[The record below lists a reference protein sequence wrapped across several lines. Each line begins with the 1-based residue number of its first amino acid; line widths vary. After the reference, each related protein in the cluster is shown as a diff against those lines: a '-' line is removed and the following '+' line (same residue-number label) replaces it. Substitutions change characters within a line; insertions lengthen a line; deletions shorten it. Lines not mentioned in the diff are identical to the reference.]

1 MGRIEGKVALITGA
15 GSGIGQA
22 CMTLFAREG
31 ARVVG
36 VSRTQA
42 QLDET
47 LRQVQAE
54 GGEGRVVAADL
65 ATEDGAARAFD
76 VTIDAYGRVD
86 VLVTAASLG
95 ATYEH
100 VFPGSMSDT
109 PNIPIEAWHRVMQTN
124 VDACFYIYQ
133 LVVPQMQAQGGGS
146 IVHVAS
152 LSSFLVT
159 AAGHAYSAS
168 KATTLNLTRSLAV
181 TYAKDGIRAN
191 AIAPGWTD
199 TPMVADWIPILFA
212 DAERAEAITPMA
224 RPGRPEESAYACL
237 FFASD
242 ESSYCNGA
250 VLTVD
255 GGQSARQ

>member
-1 MGRIEGKVALITGA
+1 MGRIDGKVALITGA
-15 GSGIGQA
+15 GSGIGRA
-22 CMTLFAREG
+22 CMTVFAREG
-31 ARVVG
+31 ATVVG

-42 QLDET
+42 SLDET
-47 LRQVQAE
+47 LRLVKAE
-54 GGEGRVVAADL
+54 GGDGRVVAADL
-65 ATEDGAARAFD
+65 ATETGAKTAFD
-76 VTIDAYGRVD
+76 TTIDAYGRVD

-100 VFPGSMSDT
+100 ESPGSMADT
-109 PNIPIEAWHRVMQTN
+109 PNIPVDAWHRVMQTN
-124 VDACFYIYQ
+124 VDACFYIYR
-133 LVVPQMQAQGGGS
+133 LVVPQMQAQRGGS

-152 LSSFLVT
+152 LASFLSSP
-159 AAGHAYSAS
+159 AGHAYSAS

-181 TYAKDGIRAN
+181 TYAQDGIRAN

-199 TPMVADWIPILFA
+199 TPMVAEWIPLLFS
-212 DAERAEAITPMA
+212 DPERSAAVTPMA
-224 RPGRPEESAYACL
+224 RPGTPEESAYACL